1 MTNPSADQLRE
12 LLVEVSAEHLDGD
25 LISSGVAR
33 IEDGKITLRYPYP
46 GQSVGERA
54 VAAIKK
60 RLDEAGVDAA
70 VTIETVIA
78 PRLCQGGVERLDGV
92 KNLIAVASAK
102 GGVGKSTVAINLALA
117 LQAEGASTGVLDADI
132 HGPSI
137 AAALGESEK
146 PLLDE
151 QDRLVPLELA
161 GLQVMSMGYLVDQ
174 EQPMVWRGPMLIKAL
189 RQFLRDTAWS
199 GLDFLIV
206 DLPPGTGDVQLS
218 LAQHAPIAGA
228 IVVSTPQ
235 ELALAD
241 AVRGVG
247 MFAKVSVPVLGCVAN
262 MTHFVCPDCGAKH
275 AVFGGGEVADFARE
289 RELELLAEL
298 PLDPS
303 VSSSA
308 APVMIREPDSEASQA
323 FRELAVR
330 VGMEL
335 LKRPEDRGA
344 KLPQIQPS

>member
-12 LLVEVSAEHLDGD
+12 LLAAIPAEHLDGD

-33 IEDGKITLRYPYP
+33 IDDGKITLRYPYP
-46 GQSVGERA
+46 GQSAGERA
-54 VAAIKK
+54 AAAIEQ
-60 RLDEAGVDAA
+60 RLGDAGLAAA
-70 VTIETVIA
+70 VAIETAIA

-117 LQAEGASTGVLDADI
+117 LQAEGACTGVLDADI

-235 ELALAD
+235 KLALAD

-262 MTHFVCPDCGAKH
+262 MTHFICPDCGAKH
-275 AVFGGGEVADFARE
+275 SVFGGAEVADFARE

-323 FRELAVR
+323 FRKLAVR
-330 VGMEL
+330 VGVEL
-335 LKRPEDRGA
+335 LKRPEDRGT
-344 KLPQIQPS
+344 KLPPVQSS

>member
-12 LLVEVSAEHLDGD
+12 LLAEIPAEHLNGD

-33 IEDGKITLRYPYP
+33 IDDGKITLRYPYP
-46 GQSVGERA
+46 GQSAGERA
-54 VAAIKK
+54 AAAIEQ
-60 RLDEAGVDAA
+60 RLGDAGLAAA
-70 VTIETVIA
+70 VALETAIA
-78 PRLCQGGVERLDGV
+78 PRLCQGGVDRLDGV

-117 LQAEGASTGVLDADI
+117 LQAEGARTGVLDADI

-262 MTHFVCPDCGAKH
+262 MTHFICPDCGAKH
-275 AVFGGGEVADFARE
+275 AVFGGGAVADFARE

-298 PLDPS
+298 PLDPN

-308 APVMIREPDSEASQA
+308 TPVMTREPDSEASKA
-323 FRELAVR
+323 FRALAVR
-330 VGMEL
+330 VGVEL